1 MVVVCSLAYDLIQR
15 VSGFAV
21 RLKRE
26 DGDQETMMDSFVCFL
41 FITSL
46 YLGCADTW
54 LLTI

>member
-26 DGDQETMMDSFVCFL
+26 DGDQETMMDSFVFL

-46 YLGCADTW
+46 YLGFADTW

>member
-1 MVVVCSLAYDLIQR
+1 MVVCSLAYDLIQR

-46 YLGCADTW
+46 YLGFADTW